1 MDSLE
6 LELRGIRYLINNLTL
21 QIFDLREKLE
31 DIKPSTRPYTLPTPN
46 NSGDDVKFDMFSMSR
61 DRYARLCDKYGVDIV
76 NRGCAR
82 LDSYIRDKE
91 HIPYKHPNIALE
103 RKFIKDILF
112 EDRQKQLEELST
124 DISIEDVVDKQS
136 AICYINSIPPHL
148 RDISNEVK
156 ELREKF
162 ELE

>member
-1 MDSLE
+1 MDNIE

-61 DRYARLCDKYGVDIV
+61 DRYTRLCDKYGIDIV
-76 NRGCAR
+76 NRGCSR

-91 HIPYKHPNIALE
+91 HQHLLGKE
-103 RKFIKDILF
+103 R
-112 EDRQKQLEELST
+112 R
-124 DISIEDVVDKQS
+124 
-136 AICYINSIPPHL
+136 
-148 RDISNEVK
+148 VK
-156 ELREKF
+156 EKMEKCIGNYKKAKENIEEKHNAEYCGFSTLQYF
-162 ELE
+162 EEYIYSDESNKDTN